1 VALLQTLDVDVRR
14 ARDEREHR
22 VPARRQPLATL
33 VQATGLGR
41 SWSDHALGKEA
52 EMGLR
57 REPAEDGHRIQQLLG
72 LVWVGLVVA
81 AVVKELRTPS
91 EERTWHGVVAGFV
104 PYDFRVPTVARLRER
119 VWAPEDE
126 HLLNPHPF
134 GVGWTLNAGRAVS
147 LVQQRFHAG

>member
-1 VALLQTLDVDVRR
+1 
-14 ARDEREHR
+14 
-22 VPARRQPLATL
+22 
-33 VQATGLGR
+33 
-41 SWSDHALGKEA
+41 
-52 EMGLR
+52 MGLR
-57 REPAEDGHRIQQLLG
+57 RQPAEDRHRIQQLLG
-72 LVWVGLVVA
+72 LVWGGVVVG
-81 AVVKELRTPS
+81 AVGEEVRSPS